1 MNNFWRAIKL
11 TLKYKINIFWVLLSS
26 ICLAL
31 CWGGNIATVYPLVQV
46 SFQGDS
52 VRSWLEKEID
62 AQSLR
67 LDELQ
72 KERYDL
78 ISITDDEADEHALER
93 RRLQL
98 STLSIQITNTEKLLS
113 KYRFLQPYANKW
125 TPDDPFL
132 TVVLLMIFVVVMTLI
147 KSVCTFVQSFLSARL
162 AQLAALGLRAQF
174 FRKMLG
180 YETTFFSQ
188 QGIADATTR
197 FTSDMGVLTNGLTLV
212 YGKALREPL
221 KMVVCLVG
229 AAIISWRLLLF
240 TFLFV
245 PLAAALI
252 RWLAKSLKR
261 VARRVM
267 VEMAQLYGRLDETFH
282 AIKVVKS
289 FDREDYEFEKFHRSN
304 ETYYRRGMK
313 MAKYDSLTSPITE
326 CLGIGMLAIAIVA
339 GANLIIY
346 QKTSLFGIQTSSN
359 PLDLGSLILFYGF
372 LIGASDPARRLTDIF
387 TSIQNACAAA
397 DRVYEVIDR
406 PSKIT
411 ECESPKRLERFE
423 RSIVFENVS
432 YEYPIETGLSVQS
445 EIKKKVRIEKVI
457 KNWAIS
463 QWRRLTKKSPSTS
476 LIEETTTPLPSS
488 VVETKDVSARSNNES
503 RRVLKNASLEIAYG
517 ETIAIVGRSGCGKS
531 TLLSM
536 IPRFIDPTAG
546 RVFIDGVPITD
557 LSLSDL
563 REQIGL
569 VAQDSVLF
577 NESVFDN
584 IRYGRPDATREEVVA
599 AAKDAYADDFI
610 REELADG
617 YETTVGPG
625 GGALSGGQ
633 RQRIALARAIIKNPR
648 IFLLDEATSQIDLQS
663 ERYIHQALKKFVGS
677 RTTILVTHRL
687 SAIEL
692 ADRIVVMQDGKI
704 EFVGTHEEALKE
716 SSFYANLWASESFDE
731 QK

>member
-11 TLKYKINIFWVLLSS
+11 TLKYKFNIFWVLLSS

-52 VRSWLEKEID
+52 VRSWLEKEISS
-62 AQSLR
+62 QNQR

-72 KERYDL
+72 SERYDL
-78 ISITDDEADEHALER
+78 ISIADSNEDESDLEQK
-93 RRLQL
+93 RLRL
-98 STLSIQITNTEKLLS
+98 SVLSVQIRNTEKLLAR
-113 KYRFLQPYANKW
+113 YRFLQPYANRF
-125 TPDDPFL
+125 TPNDPFL
-132 TVVLLMIFVVVMTLI
+132 TVVILMVFVVVMTLI

-162 AQLAALGLRAQF
+162 AQLASLELRAQF
-174 FRKMLG
+174 FQKMLG
-180 YETTFFSQ
+180 YETTYFSQ
-188 QGIADATTR
+188 QGISDATTR

-221 KMVVCLVG
+221 KMIVCLIG

-267 VEMAQLYGRLDETFH
+267 MEMAQLYGRLDETFH

-289 FDREDYEFEKFHRSN
+289 FNREDYEFEKFRRSN

-326 CLGIGMLAIAIVA
+326 CLGIGMLAVAIVA

-346 QKTSLFGIQTSSN
+346 QKTSLFGIQTSSS

-387 TSIQNACAAA
+387 TNIQNACAAS

-406 PSKIT
+406 ESKIV
-411 ECESPKRLERFE
+411 ESKSPKRLERFTHA
-423 RSIVFENVS
+423 ITFENVS
-432 YEYPIETGLSVQS
+432 YEYPIDSGLSVPAV
-445 EIKKKVRIEKVI
+445 EVKKTRVEKII
-457 KNWAIS
+457 KNWIIARWNS
-463 QWRRLTKKSPSTS
+463 FVKKSP
-476 LIEETTTPLPSS
+476 LPSDVAAPPPSSES
-488 VVETKDVSARSNNES
+488 VSSPDVGLNKES
-503 RRVLKNASLEIAYG
+503 RRVLRNVSLEIAYG

-536 IPRFIDPTAG
+536 IPRFIDPLAG
-546 RVFIDGVPITD
+546 RVLLDGVPLTE

-563 REQIGL
+563 RDQIGL

-584 IRYGRPDATREEVVA
+584 ILYGRPDATREEVIA
-599 AAKDAYADDFI
+599 AAQDAYADAFI
-610 REELADG
+610 REELSDG
-617 YETTVGPG
+617 YDTIVGPG

-633 RQRIALARAIIKNPR
+633 RQRVALARAILKNPR

-663 ERYIHQALKKFVGS
+663 ERFIHQALKKFVGS

-692 ADRIVVMQDGKI
+692 ADRIVVMQDGEI
-704 EFVGTHEEALKE
+704 QFIGTHEDALKQ
-716 SSFYANLWASESFDE
+716 SAFYANLWATESFDE
-731 QK
+731 AAR